1 MEFFIQYIWNDINKK
16 RSCSFGK
23 YQFYKI
29 IEKLGF
35 KNEGIYRDKH
45 LFRGKYYDHYSFS
58 LSKRDWNQFKVNS
71 TIRLTIPLVCE

>member
-1 MEFFIQYIWNDINKK
+1 MEFFIQYIWNNINKK
-16 RSCSFGK
+16 RSCSFVK

-45 LFRGKYYDHYSFS
+45 LFRGSIMTTTIF
-58 LSKRDWNQFKVNS
+58 LLKRDWNQFKVNS